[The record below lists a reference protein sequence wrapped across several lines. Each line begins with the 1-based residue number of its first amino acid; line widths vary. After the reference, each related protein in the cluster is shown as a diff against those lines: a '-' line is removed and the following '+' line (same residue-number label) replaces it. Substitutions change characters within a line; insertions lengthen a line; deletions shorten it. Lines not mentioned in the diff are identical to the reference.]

1 MMRGRP
7 LLVGVAVL
15 LATAGGVGSQVLGP
29 RVEAPALPSNVDPYS
44 LSFEE
49 IRKYS
54 AAKGFELVGH
64 SYFKVPERA
73 PWAKAQGRPG
83 SEVGSGFNTV
93 RVYDGIAY
101 LAGYNSPQT
110 LFGVLIADVRD
121 PRSMKPL
128 SFVPCRAGTRC
139 NYLRVNRQKK
149 ILIVNHD
156 ADNSNPIRPASG
168 QAAQAG
174 VSFHDVSNPARPREI
189 AFIAFPANAAA
200 HGLDAD
206 DRYAYSCGQFSND
219 LQREA
224 LSIIDYSD
232 VGNIRQVATWHVP
245 GMLKGEQFG
254 PLNRLGPD
262 GKPQVIQCHEIVYYN
277 DRLYV
282 AWRDAG
288 MVILDIKNRTTP
300 VLLATYDY
308 VPPYHGGFLGAAHT
322 SLPVVVKEGEH
333 PDLVVHTDEIFNC
346 PPGFGRILDVSDLK
360 APEVVKGERPANV
373 VLLSTFRLDFVT
385 DQFEP
390 SKPAFVCPDNLGSR
404 AGASTH
410 LPVIDRRS
418 PSLVYINWYDEGLH
432 VLDISN
438 PFAPVFVAHFLSPV
452 FPAPVKGATGPVNI
466 HTVRHTR
473 EIFQDPDTD
482 LLYLTDGN
490 GGGLMV
496 LRYTGPIPTRLPIPG
511 AR

>member
-1 MMRGRP
+1 MIPPRVVLGAC
-7 LLVGVAVL
+7 LV
-15 LATAGGVGSQVLGP
+15 LALAGSASGQVLGP
-29 RVEAPALPSNVDPYS
+29 RIDTPAVPAGVDAFS
-44 LSFEE
+44 LSFDDFK
-49 IRKYS
+49 KYS
-54 AAKGFELVGH
+54 AASGFELLGH
-64 SYFKVPERA
+64 SYFKVPERTQ
-73 PWAKAQGRPG
+73 WAKAQGRPG
-83 SEVGSGFNTV
+83 AEVGSGFNTV

-121 PRSMKPL
+121 PRNMKPL
-128 SFVPCRAGTRC
+128 SFVPCEVGTRC

-149 ILIVNHD
+149 ILIINHD
-156 ADNSNPIRPASG
+156 GDNSNPTRPAAG
-168 QAAQAG
+168 QRARTG
-174 VSFHDVSNPARPREI
+174 VSFHDVSNPARPRELG
-189 AFIAFPANAAA
+189 FVPFTPDGAA

-206 DRYAYSCGQFSND
+206 DRYVYSCGQFSSD

-232 VGNIRQVATWHVP
+232 DKAIRQVATWHVP

-254 PLNRLGPD
+254 PLNRLGAD
-262 GKPQVIQCHEIVYYN
+262 GKPQIIQCHEIVYYN
-277 DRLYV
+277 DRLYI

-288 MVILDIKNRTTP
+288 MVILDVKDRTKPT
-300 VLLATYDY
+300 LLATYDY
-308 VPPYHGGFLGAAHT
+308 NPPFHGGFLGAAHT

-333 PDLVVHTDEIFNC
+333 PDLVVHTDEIFDC

-360 APEVVKGERPANV
+360 APEVIKGERPANV

-385 DQFEP
+385 DRFDP
-390 SKPAFVCPDNLGSR
+390 AKPTFVCPDGAGAR

-410 LPVIDRRS
+410 LPVLDRRS
-418 PSLVYINWYDEGLH
+418 PSLVYINWYDEGLR

-452 FPAPVKGATGPVNI
+452 LGPPATGLTPVGAL
-466 HTVRHTR
+466 HKVRHTR
-473 EIFQDPDTD
+473 EVFQDPDTN

-496 LRYTGPIPTRLPIPG
+496 LRYTGPMPTRLPIPG

>member
-1 MMRGRP
+1 MVFRRCRVLSTVLT
-7 LLVGVAVL
+7 LLMTTAASAQVVG
-15 LATAGGVGSQVLGP
+15 P
-29 RVEAPALPSNVDPYS
+29 KVETPALPAGVDAYS
-44 LSFEE
+44 LGFEDFK
-49 IRKYS
+49 KYS
-54 AAKGFELVGH
+54 AASGFELLGH

-83 SEVGSGFNTV
+83 VEVGSGFNTV

-121 PRSMKPL
+121 PRNMKPL
-128 SFVPCRAGTRC
+128 SFVPCEIGTRC
-139 NYLRVNRQKK
+139 NYLRVNREKK

-156 ADNSNPIRPASG
+156 ADNSNPAKPAAG
-168 QAAQAG
+168 QRARAG
-174 VSFHDVSNPARPREI
+174 VSFHDVSDPARPRQVG
-189 AFIAFPANAAA
+189 FVPFVPGGAA

-206 DRYAYSCGQFSND
+206 ERYTYSCGQFSPD
-219 LQREA
+219 MQREG

-232 VGNIRQVATWHVP
+232 PRAIRQVATWHVP
-245 GMLKGEQFG
+245 GMIKGEEFG

-277 DRLYV
+277 DRLYI

-288 MVILDIKNRTTP
+288 MVILDIRDRTKPT
-300 VLLATYDY
+300 LIATYDY
-308 VPPYHGGFLGAAHT
+308 NPPFHGGNLGAAHT
-322 SLPVVVKEGEH
+322 SLPVVTKEGEH

-360 APEVVKGERPANV
+360 APEVVRGERPANV
-373 VLLSTFRLDFVT
+373 VLLSTFRLPFISDNF
-385 DQFEP
+385 DAAKPQFL
-390 SKPAFVCPDNLGSR
+390 CPGFPPGRS
-404 AGASTH
+404 GATTH
-410 LPVIDRRS
+410 LPVLDRRS
-418 PSLVYINWYDEGLH
+418 PSLLYLNWYDEGLR

-438 PFAPVFVAHFLSPV
+438 PFAPAFVAHFLSPP
-452 FPAPVKGATGPVNI
+452 FAPPDARPNEV
-466 HTVRHTR
+466 HQVRHTR
-473 EIFQDPDTD
+473 EIFQDPDTN

-496 LRYTGPIPTRLPIPG
+496 LRYTGPMPTRVPLPG

>member
-1 MMRGRP
+1 MTPRHSCAVGAALM
-7 LLVGVAVL
+7 LLLTG
-15 LATAGGVGSQVLGP
+15 TAAAQVLGP
-29 RVEAPALPSNVDPYS
+29 KIETLAIPAGVDAFS

-49 IRKYS
+49 FRKYS
-54 AAKGFELVGH
+54 AASGFELLGH

-83 SEVGSGFNTV
+83 VEVGSGFNTV

-110 LFGVLIADVRD
+110 LFGALIADVRD
-121 PRSMKPL
+121 PRDMKPL
-128 SFVPCRAGTRC
+128 SFVPCEVGTRC

-149 ILIVNHD
+149 ILIINHD
-156 ADNSNPIRPASG
+156 ADNSNPTRPAAG
-168 QAAQAG
+168 QRARAG
-174 VSFHDVSNPARPREI
+174 VSFHDVSNPARPREL
-189 AFIAFPANAAA
+189 AFVPFVPDGAA

-206 DRYAYSCGQFSND
+206 DRYVYSCGQFSSD

-232 VGNIRQVATWHVP
+232 PKAIRQVATWHVP

-262 GKPQVIQCHEIVYYN
+262 GKPQIIQCHEIVYYN
-277 DRLYV
+277 DRLYI

-288 MVILDIKNRTTP
+288 MVILDISDRTKPT
-300 VLLATYDY
+300 LLATYDY
-308 VPPYHGGFLGAAHT
+308 NPPFHGGNLGAAHT
-322 SLPVVVKEGEH
+322 SLPVVTKEGEH

-346 PPGFGRILDVSDLK
+346 PPGFGRILDVSDMK
-360 APEVVKGERPANV
+360 APEVVRGERPANV
-373 VLLSTFRLDFVT
+373 VLLSTFRLPHISDAF
-385 DQFEP
+385 DPAKPQFL
-390 SKPAFVCPDNLGSR
+390 CPGFPPNRSGST
-404 AGASTH
+404 TH
-410 LPVIDRRS
+410 LPVMDRRS
-418 PSLVYINWYDEGLH
+418 PSLLYLNWYDDGLH
-432 VLDISN
+432 ALDISN
-438 PFAPVFVAHFLSPV
+438 PFAPRFVAYYLTPLLPPV
-452 FPAPVKGATGPVNI
+452 GGRPNEVHQF
-466 HTVRHTR
+466 RHTR
-473 EIFQDPDTD
+473 EIFQDPDTN

-496 LRYTGPIPTRLPIPG
+496 LRYTGPMPTGLPIPG